1 MSLSRLYMNRLNK
14 AHKEYVACSKNK
26 ESLLKILNEVEIVES
41 VYNSNAIENSTLT
54 IDDTENILLYN
65 QIAKHMELREVYEA
79 KNLAIVME
87 YIQKNIDK
95 RDLTLDLSNFLH
107 STLLSGIRDDIKGRT
122 RMFMEYVKVGP
133 HVAPAP
139 EKVIPMITEAFD
151 KIKNTSISNESFIER
166 LARFH
171 LEFET
176 VHPYIDGN
184 GRIGRVLVNFV
195 MMKNNFPPII
205 VRNKEKQ
212 NYYRAFR
219 AYNKKKTDEKEE
231 EENDINKMS
240 DIFYLMSMESLHK
253 RLAYLKSMNIITL
266 AKYAEKKKRN
276 ARSLLNSAKKQ
287 TIPAFRERGIWK
299 IGAEHNIKLDK

>member
-1 MSLSRLYMNRLNK
+1 MSLSKLYINRLNK
-14 AHKEYVACSKNK
+14 SHKEYVACSKNK

-95 RDLTLDLSNFLH
+95 KDLTLDLSNFLH

-139 EKVIPMITEAFD
+139 EKVIPMINEAFD

-240 DIFYLMSMESLHK
+240 DIFYLLSMESLHK
-253 RLAYLKSMNIITL
+253 RLAYLKSMNIIPAASIGFFSHQL
-266 AKYAEKKKRN
+266 
-276 ARSLLNSAKKQ
+276 
-287 TIPAFRERGIWK
+287 IPFFK
-299 IGAEHNIKLDK
+299 ISRIYKTGVCRCRWCIQFNVLYFSRF